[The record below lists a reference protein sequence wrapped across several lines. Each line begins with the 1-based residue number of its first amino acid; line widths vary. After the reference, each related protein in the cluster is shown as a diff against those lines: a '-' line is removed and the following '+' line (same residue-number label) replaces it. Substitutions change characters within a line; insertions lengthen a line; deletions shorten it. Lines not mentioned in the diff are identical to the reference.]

1 MPDTLPRADWSWPV
15 RLTMPLWRRLLRF
28 LVRARSVPQPLSELG
43 IDPAKPV
50 LYVLEAHGL
59 ASYLILEMTCRDE
72 GLPLPGAPLGADKIV
87 LPRSYGAVKRY
98 RGIFLQ
104 RLQARRASRT
114 VRYLLAAH
122 AKDPTLD
129 AQIVPVSVLIGRAPD
144 KESRLTKVLF
154 SENWELGGRLR
165 RLLSLIVN
173 GRATFVHFGTPLV
186 VSELTAQGF
195 SGEQLLRRVMRSLRT
210 TFRRTRTAAIGP
222 DRSHR
227 RTLIERL
234 LKADSV
240 QEAIAAQAKRD
251 QISRDEAEEQA
262 RRFAWEIAADY
273 SFTFVRAMEILLTWF
288 WNKIYRGVEVHHFNL
303 FQRAAPGHEV
313 IYVPCHRSHI
323 DYLVL
328 SYILYQRGFVPPHV
342 AAGVNLNMPFVGPLL
357 RRGGAFFLRRSFRSQ
372 PLYAAVFSE
381 YTALLLNKGVH
392 IEFFPEGTRSRTGRL
407 LPPRAGLLAITVR
420 GHLQAP
426 RRPLLYQPVNI
437 GYERL
442 VEGGAYTRELYGQSK
457 KKETVWDLLSTVFGI
472 IRRNHGQ
479 VHVSFSEPILLD
491 EMLERRDPE
500 WRDSAAAGRPA
511 WLPAVVDELANRIAT
526 GINQAT
532 HANPVSLLAAALL
545 ATRLRAMDEVV
556 LCDVLAKYQKL
567 LSLFAYAPR
576 ITVSA
581 IEPAGIIAYGLD
593 LEIIERLEHPLGAI
607 IRIPPRVTSQL
618 TYYRNNIAH
627 LLALPSLIASCFMN
641 AAEIRTNRLR
651 ELVTAIYPFL
661 KNELYLPWLV
671 EDLPA
676 VLDHYIQAMI
686 DNGLLYRS
694 DDQAMLMRATG
705 GSDSAFYLRN
715 MARTLIQTLERYYIT
730 FAILDKNGSGT
741 LSRAELEKLGAQT
754 AERIG
759 LLLEYETPEFADQTL
774 FRQFIDILTRRGIIS
789 RDDEGRLIFD
799 QRLTQFAVDAKLIL
813 GKELRHSILHIT
825 PTLGPKPPAGGAA
838 QATGPEAA
846 APNPPAPAGANPPP
860 AASSQASR
868 SGINRLSQ

>member
-1 MPDTLPRADWSWPV
+1 MPNTLPRADWSWPV
-15 RLTMPLWRRLLRF
+15 RLTMPLWRRLIRF
-28 LVRARSVPQPLSELG
+28 LVRARPVPQPLSELG

-59 ASYLILEMTCRDE
+59 ASYLILEMTCRAE
-72 GLPLPGAPLGADKIV
+72 GLPLPSAPLGADKII

-104 RLQARRASRT
+104 RQQARRASRT
-114 VRYLLAAH
+114 VRHLLAAH
-122 AKDPTLD
+122 EKNPTLD

-165 RLLSLIVN
+165 RLISLIVN
-173 GRATFVHFGTPLV
+173 GRATFIHFGPPLT
-186 VSELTAQGF
+186 VSELAAEGL

-210 TFRRTRTAAIGP
+210 AFRRTRTAAIGP

-240 QEAIAAQAKRD
+240 QEAIAAQAKRE
-251 QISRDEAEEQA
+251 QISEDEAEEQA

-328 SYILYQRGFVPPHV
+328 SYILYQRGFVPPHI

-381 YTALLLNKGVH
+381 YTTLLLNKGVH

-420 GHLQAP
+420 GYLHAP
-426 RRPLLYQPVNI
+426 RRKLLYQPVNI

-457 KKETVWDLLSTVFGI
+457 KKESVWDLLSSVFGI
-472 IRRNHGQ
+472 IGRNYGR
-479 VHVSFSEPILLD
+479 VHVSFGEPILLD
-491 EMLERRDPE
+491 DMLDRHDPK
-500 WRDSAAAGRPA
+500 WRETAAAGRPG
-511 WLPAVVDELANRIAT
+511 WLPAVVDELATRVAT
-526 GINQAT
+526 GINQAS
-532 HANPVSLLAAALL
+532 HVNPVSLLATVLL
-545 ATRLRAMDEVV
+545 ATRMRAMDEAV
-556 LCDVLAKYQKL
+556 LRNTLANYQKL
-567 LSLFAYAPR
+567 LRDFAYDQR
-576 ITVSA
+576 ITVSTLDPAA
-581 IEPAGIIAYGLD
+581 IIDYGLE
-593 LEIIERLEHPLGAI
+593 LEIIERLDHPLGAI
-607 IRIPPRVTSQL
+607 IRIPPRIVNQL

-641 AAEIRTNRLR
+641 ASEIRATRLR

-661 KNELYLPWLV
+661 KNELYLPWPG

-676 VLDHYIQAMI
+676 VIDRHIQTMI
-686 DNGLLYRS
+686 DNGLLYLS
-694 DDQAMLMRATG
+694 DDETMLMRATG
-705 GSDSAFYLRN
+705 GSDSAFHLRN
-715 MARTLIQTLERYYIT
+715 MARALIQTLERYYIT

-741 LSRAELEKLGAQT
+741 LSRTELEKLGAQT

-774 FRQFIDILTRRGIIS
+774 FRQFIDILTSRGIIG

-799 QRLTQFAVDAKLIL
+799 QRLTQFAVDAKLVL

-825 PTLGPKPPAGGAA
+825 PTLGPRPPAGGAA
-838 QATGPEAA
+838 EAAVPEAA
-846 APNPPAPAGANPPP
+846 AQSPAAGRAGQPP
-860 AASSQASR
+860 AARAQASR
-868 SGINRLSQ
+868 SGIRRLSQ